1 MSDKIHIS
9 LAINGETHDL
19 LVEPRRTLL
28 DVLREDLRLT
38 GAKRGCD
45 QGVCGACMVLVD
57 GEPMCSC
64 IALAAAMTDR
74 AITTVEG
81 LSASGALH
89 PVQQALVDRGAVQ
102 CGFCMPG
109 MAISGKALLDHDP
122 DPSVDE
128 IRHWLGGNLCRCS
141 GYVKVVSAIRSLAQ
155 EVDHE

>member
-9 LAINGETHDL
+9 LAINGETHEL
-19 LVEPRRTLL
+19 HVEPRRTLL

-38 GAKRGCD
+38 GSKRGCD

-64 IALAAAMTDR
+64 ISLAAAMTDR

-81 LSASGALH
+81 LGSGGALH
-89 PVQQALVDRGAVQ
+89 PVQQALVDQGAVQ

-109 MAISGKALLDHDP
+109 MAVSGKALLDHNP

-141 GYVKVVSAIRSLAQ
+141 GYVKVVSAIHSLTQ

>member
-1 MSDKIHIS
+1 MSDKIRIL
-9 LAINGETHDL
+9 LAVNGETHDL

-38 GAKRGCD
+38 GSKRGCD

-64 IALAAAMTDR
+64 ISLAAAMTDR

-81 LSASGALH
+81 LGSGGALH
-89 PVQQALVDRGAVQ
+89 PVQQALVQQGAVQ

-109 MAISGKALLDHDP
+109 MAISGKALLDHNP
-122 DPSVDE
+122 NPSVDE

-141 GYVKVVSAIRSLAQ
+141 GYVKVVSAIHSLAQ

>member
-1 MSDKIHIS
+1 MSDKIRIS
-9 LAINGETHDL
+9 LAVNGETHDL

-38 GAKRGCD
+38 GSKRGCD

-64 IALAAAMTDR
+64 ISLAVAMTDR

-81 LSASGALH
+81 LGAGAALH
-89 PVQQALVDRGAVQ
+89 PVQQALVEQGAVQ

-109 MAISGKALLDHDP
+109 MAVSGKALLDRNP
-122 DPSVDE
+122 SPSVDE

-141 GYVKVVSAIRSLAQ
+141 GYVKVVSAIHSLGQ

>member
-1 MSDKIHIS
+1 MSDKIPIS
-9 LAINGETHDL
+9 LAINGETREL
-19 LVEPRRTLL
+19 SVEPRRTLL

-38 GAKRGCD
+38 GTKRGCD

-64 IALAAAMTDR
+64 LSLAAAMTGR
-74 AITTVEG
+74 AITTVEA
-81 LSASGALH
+81 LSAGGTLH
-89 PVQQALVDRGAVQ
+89 PVQQALVDQGAVQ

-109 MAISGKALLDHDP
+109 MAISGKALLDRNP
-122 DPSVDE
+122 NPSVDE

>member
-9 LAINGETHDL
+9 LAVNGETHDL

-28 DVLREDLRLT
+28 DVLREELRLT
-38 GAKRGCD
+38 GSKRGCD

-64 IALAAAMTDR
+64 ISLAAAMTAR

-81 LSASGALH
+81 LGSGGALH
-89 PVQQALVDRGAVQ
+89 PVQQALVDQGAVQ

-141 GYVKVVSAIRSLAQ
+141 GYVKVVSAIRSLTQ

>member
-19 LVEPRRTLL
+19 RVEPRRTLL

-38 GAKRGCD
+38 GSKRGCD

-64 IALAAAMTDR
+64 LSLAAAMTDR

-81 LSASGALH
+81 LGSGGALH
-89 PVQQALVDRGAVQ
+89 PVQQALVEQGAVQ

-109 MAISGKALLDHDP
+109 MAISGKALLDHNP
-122 DPSVDE
+122 SPSVDE

-141 GYVKVVSAIRSLAQ
+141 GYVKVVSAIHSLTQ

>member
-1 MSDKIHIS
+1 MSDKIRIS

-45 QGVCGACMVLVD
+45 QGVCGACTVLVD

-64 IALAAAMTDR
+64 ISLAAAMTDR

-81 LSASGALH
+81 LSTGGALH
-89 PVQQALVDRGAVQ
+89 PVQQALVAQGAVQ

-109 MAISGKALLDHDP
+109 MAVSGKALLDRNP
-122 DPSVDE
+122 SPSVDE

-141 GYVKVVSAIRSLAQ
+141 GYVKVVSAIQSLAQ